1 LLALIEF
8 VTLPLIN
15 NILMKKSRRTFVKS
29 GAMVAL
35 GAAILPRS
43 VFAFNAQNE
52 SVGIQLYSVRDDM
65 KKDPSG
71 SLKKLAAMGY
81 KVVEH
86 AGYDDHKFYGYT
98 PAKFKNMLEDLG
110 LKMYSGHVDF
120 GMKDWDDSKKDFT
133 DTWKQTVEDAA
144 FMGQK
149 FVITPQLSE
158 KAQTDYDELLK
169 VIDLWN
175 KCGKLCQKYGMK
187 FGYHDDFNEDAILNN
202 MKIYDIVMKYS
213 DPALT
218 IQQFDIANLYNAAG
232 TDPMDIIKKY
242 PGRFPSLHVKDVLK
256 EKNKANM
263 HDSTILGKGV
273 LDVKDVVAQAVKN
286 GSWLLIIEQE
296 AYQDES
302 PMDCV
307 KDDLA
312 AMQKWGY

>member
-1 LLALIEF
+1 
-8 VTLPLIN
+8 
-15 NILMKKSRRTFVKS
+15 MKTSRRTFLKS

-43 VFAFNAQNE
+43 AFASGSQEAI
-52 SVGIQLYSVRDDM
+52 VGLQLYSVRDDM
-65 KKDPSG
+65 KSDPKG
-71 SLKKLAAMGY
+71 SLKKLADMGY

-86 AGYDDHKFYGYT
+86 AGYANGKFYGFA
-98 PAKFKNMLEDLG
+98 PSEFKKILGDLG
-110 LKMYSGHVDF
+110 LKMYSGHVEF
-120 GMKDWDDSKKDFT
+120 GMQEWDASKKDFT

-144 FMGQK
+144 YMGQK
-149 FVITPQLSE
+149 FVLTPELAE
-158 KAQTDYDELLK
+158 NAQKDYDTLLK

-175 KCGKLCQKYGMK
+175 KCGELCQKHGMK
-187 FGYHDDFNEDAILNN
+187 FGYHDDFEGDAMLHN
-202 MKIYDIVMKYS
+202 MKLYDIIMKYA
-213 DPALT
+213 DPKLT

-256 EKNKANM
+256 EKNAHNS

-273 LDVKDVVAQAVKN
+273 LNVKDVMALAIKN
-286 GSWLLIIEQE
+286 GSWLMIIEQE
-296 AYQDES
+296 SYQNES

-312 AMQKWGY
+312 AMKKWGY